1 MIDPS
6 SVVTILVRVI
16 QNAQQLYE
24 QKKKND
30 EDCKYLIDH
39 LTDKLKTLEGFQNRL
54 AKSEIMNLDEEQK
67 NSWTSK
73 QNRVEQSLKD
83 FQSWISVRNKQCWK
97 AFLCSAGQ
105 SENIGS
111 IVKRFD
117 DALSDFDGFLQH
129 IIDYRELEN
138 SNKQTKH
145 LENLENNA
153 NEQIDHLKQIAENT
167 GSSKVQSIFELPQMA
182 RHIKKKYQSDP
193 EFANRNKDTLN
204 SSADECYISLA
215 IVENKEQRAKE
226 RKLKMTKDIEELRG
240 TYQEIY
246 GAKTVIE
253 VNDIFKNCKNSR
265 KTAILLGRAGVG
277 KSTFCKHVIQQ
288 WAKGQLWSEYAVVI
302 LIQLRKLTKERYPD
316 SNRYSVLDIVE
327 DEYRLDVKP
336 TDEVKLKFKDQC
348 EQGQIL
354 WILDGYD
361 EFQENRPVSLEG
373 PFNDIINQHHHILT
387 SRPYTIDL
395 KYEMAIEIIGFSD
408 DNIVEFVKQYFKANV
423 TTQTGIQSNSDSL
436 INYLKS
442 NPTIWGIAHIPM
454 NLYLIC
460 TTWNDGVLEN
470 KTLTVTDLYSEM
482 INELCRKY
490 VQRKHKCKPPI
501 SERKIHEECSAHLQ
515 FLENVAFHALEDNKS
530 ILVPKLL
537 TRIIEETK
545 CSETIHE
552 ESLKIGVLKSY
563 DDKFDGKR
571 AETEKL
577 QYFIHLS
584 VQEFFAARYL
594 VRALACE
601 IETARRFIQRNK
613 YNQRFTLVFIFAFGL
628 LRHQNKPDLIEK
640 YWNNIEH
647 NAKDIV
653 GLRHVKLLI
662 EGFDEMNGT
671 AYSKIRTGCLNSI
684 ATWINR
690 AAKLNYDVVMRH
702 LCDSLMRT
710 ITLSNENRIVET
722 IRQLLKSTYFT
733 DSSDIKRRACMAL
746 RAISPKQ
753 QYNQVVDV
761 WLEALN
767 DDDTTVVMR
776 ACESLGAIGK
786 TGDNN
791 KVTDALLKKLKNK
804 DQSVRLRACVSLG
817 IISNTGDNNKVI
829 DALLKELQKEK
840 PKITNMARRAV
851 RSTRNR
857 KYTLKVTD
865 ALSEEPEDDD
875 VDVRA
880 IGYRAFR
887 AIGKSGYNNKIIDA
901 LLETLRD
908 SWELLREIACE
919 FLLAIGKTEHNEKLI
934 DALLE
939 ALKANDDEDVKVSA
953 CAALKVIATAEDN
966 HNVIDALL
974 KTITDGDYRIKGCA
988 CRALGV
994 IGKTE
999 ANSRI
1004 INGLLE
1010 ALNDRD
1016 SWVRM
1021 SACDALGA
1029 IGKTEDNSK
1038 IIDALLETLKDGSS
1052 QVRERACKAL
1062 GAMVKIEDGH
1072 TVIDA
1077 LLEALEDITEDVKES
1092 ACEVVKKNL
1101 NKPKRSAYKI
1111 IEEMGNSEYNNK
1123 VIDALVE
1130 AVKNGESTVRRSACE
1145 LLGEIDMIRYSSK
1158 VIDALLQALK
1168 DEDVWVRTNACRAL
1182 EAAGRIEDNNKVI
1195 DALLEALHD
1204 DYKDVRVS
1212 ACKILGEIGKT
1223 AAHNRVINALFE
1235 ALNDT
1240 YDGVRECACD
1250 ALGGIVGNWDM
1261 SKIACDALGVI
1272 GKTRDNNQII
1282 DGLLKALT
1290 YESHDVR
1297 QIACDTLKAIGK
1309 AGDNN
1314 CVVSA
1319 LCKTLKDQR
1328 YNVRE
1333 AACYA
1338 LGAIGKAGNN
1348 NKVIYTLLR
1357 AFSKKAVGENA
1368 IQALK
1373 PCLHDVLSLEML
1385 NDKYIKILES
1395 WVVNEKSDLKEIP
1408 AGLCARSY
1416 FVSRNEVWLP
1426 LTFLTALLQSVAVTI
1441 VPNETFPGLAVDCLP
1456 LQTGFASS
1464 LKCFYNQSCLDTLL
1478 LTHSTMFDVEILNQ
1492 SLPSRF
1498 PLTTSIESI
1507 VHELFAGNF
1516 HIQASYNRARR
1527 FNSIF

>member
-6 SVVTILVRVI
+6 SVVTILVKVI

-39 LTDKLKTLEGFQNRL
+39 LTNKLNTLEGFQNML
-54 AKSEIMNLDEEQK
+54 AKNEIMKLDEEQK

-83 FQSWISVRNKQCWK
+83 FQIWISDRNKQCWK

-111 IVKRFD
+111 IVQRFD
-117 DALSDFDGFLQH
+117 DALIDFNQFLQH
-129 IIDYRELEN
+129 IIDCKGLEN
-138 SNKQTKH
+138 LNQQTKH
-145 LENLENNA
+145 LGNLENNA

-167 GSSKVQSIFELPQMA
+167 GPSKVQSIFELPQMA

-204 SSADECYISLA
+204 SSAEECYISLA

-226 RKLKMTKDIEELRG
+226 RKLEMTKDIDELRG

-253 VNDIFKNCKNSR
+253 VNDIFKNCKNAR
-265 KTAILLGRAGVG
+265 KTAILIGRAGVG

-373 PFNDIINQHHHILT
+373 PFNDIINQHHHIIT

-395 KYEMAIEIIGFSD
+395 KYEMAIEIIGFSN

-423 TTQTGIQSNSDSL
+423 TTQTDIQSNPDSL

-490 VQRKHKCKPPI
+490 MQRKHKCKPPI
-501 SERKIHEECSAHLQ
+501 SERKVHEECSAHLQ
-515 FLENVAFHALEDNKS
+515 FLENLAFHALEDNKS

-601 IETARRFIQRNK
+601 IETARHFIQRNK

-628 LRHQNKPDLIEK
+628 LRRQNKPDLIEK

-671 AYSKIRTGCLNSI
+671 AYSKIRTGCLNYI

-710 ITLSNENRIVET
+710 ITLSNEKRIVKT
-722 IRQLLKSTYFT
+722 IRQLLKSTDYT

-786 TGDNN
+786 TGHNN
-791 KVTDALLKKLKNK
+791 KVTDALLKELKNK

-829 DALLKELQKEK
+829 DTLLKELQKEK
-840 PKITNMARRAV
+840 PKITHMARRAV
-851 RSTRNR
+851 RSTRNT
-857 KYTLKVTD
+857 KYTLRVTD
-865 ALSEEPEDDD
+865 VLSEEPEDDDDDD

-908 SWELLREIACE
+908 SWQLLREIACE
-919 FLLAIGKTEHNEKLI
+919 FLLAIGKTEHNDKLI

-953 CAALKVIATAEDN
+953 CAALKVIATAEHN
-966 HNVIDALL
+966 HKVIDALL
-974 KTITDGDYRIKGCA
+974 KAITDGDYRIKGCA

-999 ANSRI
+999 PNSRI

-1021 SACDALGA
+1021 SACDALGG

-1038 IIDALLETLKDGSS
+1038 IIDALLETLKDDSS

-1062 GAMVKIEDGH
+1062 GAIVKIEDGH

-1077 LLEALEDITEDVKES
+1077 LLEALKDITEDVKES
-1092 ACEVVKKNL
+1092 ACEVIRVIVSTENKDKIFFPLLEVVKKNL

-1111 IEEMGNSEYNNK
+1111 LEEMGNTEYNNK
-1123 VIDALVE
+1123 VIDTLVE
-1130 AVKNGESTVRRSACE
+1130 AVKSGESTVRRSACE
-1145 LLGEIDMIRYSSK
+1145 FLGEIDMTRYSNK
-1158 VIDALLQALK
+1158 VINALLQALK
-1168 DEDVWVRTNACRAL
+1168 DKDVWVRTNACGAL
-1182 EAAGRIEDNNKVI
+1182 EAAVRIENNSKVI

-1204 DYKDVRVS
+1204 DYNDVRVS

-1223 AAHNRVINALFE
+1223 ADHNRVINALFE
-1235 ALNDT
+1235 ALNDK
-1240 YDGVRECACD
+1240 YDDVRKCAYE
-1250 ALGGIVGNWDM
+1250 ALGGIGKIVDNYEIIDVLLEILIVGNRDM
-1261 SKIACDALGVI
+1261 SRIACDALGVI
-1272 GKTRDNNQII
+1272 GNTRDNNQII

-1290 YESHDVR
+1290 YESHDGR
-1297 QIACDTLKAIGK
+1297 QRACDTLKAIGK

-1314 CVVSA
+1314 RIVSA

-1328 YNVRE
+1328 YDVRE

-1357 AFSKKAVGENA
+1357 AFSKKTVGENA
-1368 IQALK
+1368 IQALN

-1395 WVVNEKSDLKEIP
+1395 WVINEKSDLKEIP
-1408 AGLCARSY
+1408 ASLCARSY
-1416 FVSRNEVWLP
+1416 FESRNEVWLP

-1441 VPNETFPGLAVDCLP
+1441 GDNNAFVYGAT
-1456 LQTGFASS
+1456 
-1464 LKCFYNQSCLDTLL
+1464 
-1478 LTHSTMFDVEILNQ
+1478 
-1492 SLPSRF
+1492 
-1498 PLTTSIESI
+1498 ESI
-1507 VHELFAGNF
+1507 VIENISDEYLEKLKIAFEE
-1516 HIQASYNRARR
+1516 QQEKL
-1527 FNSIF
+1527 